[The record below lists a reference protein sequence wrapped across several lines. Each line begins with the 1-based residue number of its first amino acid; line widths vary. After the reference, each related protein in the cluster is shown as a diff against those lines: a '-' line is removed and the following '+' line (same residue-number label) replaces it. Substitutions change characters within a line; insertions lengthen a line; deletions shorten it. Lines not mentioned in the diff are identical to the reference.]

1 MVPKSVPCEMNLYNK
16 IPLKWKAPS
25 TSQSSHSRPLQTSQ
39 GEAYPVRKQSRS
51 SDEVHQDDE
60 ASLESFSS
68 VSTSSTATSSGGTSS
83 SSRTR
88 SPSGSDSSQ
97 ESTSSDQDDDD
108 DDEETGDS
116 SSEQD
121 DGHDS
126 ASNSSSF
133 KKSLKRPDQK
143 AKASKTLKGQPKNK
157 KGAAPKKTNLKGKKT
172 KPVKRLAIEY
182 DFQST

>member
-1 MVPKSVPCEMNLYNK
+1 M
-16 IPLKWKAPS
+16 
-25 TSQSSHSRPLQTSQ
+25 
-39 GEAYPVRKQSRS
+39 RKQSRS

-97 ESTSSDQDDDD
+97 ESTSSDQEDDD
-108 DDEETGDS
+108 DDEETNDS

-143 AKASKTLKGQPKNK
+143 AKTNKVIKGQPKNK

-172 KPVKRLAIEY
+172 KPVKRLAIVNKI
-182 DFQST
+182 